1 MLQIREER
9 RKKGWTLAEVSK
21 RTGISV
27 SDLSRIEVGQ
37 VRVYPGWSRRL
48 VRVFQKPADVLF
60 ARISEEVGD
69 GGSVNRQDTA

>member
-21 RTGISV
+21 WTGISV

-48 VRVFQKPADVLF
+48 VRLFQRPADVLF
-60 ARISEEVGD
+60 MQVSDEVGD